1 MTTTTLPTA
10 NAPTVTAPTGPSPTG
25 PTRADHS
32 RGSSPIPTPRGRFA
46 RLGRGHPGDPA
57 WVRPALL
64 VLLAATGLL
73 YLWNLSASGYANS
86 FYAAAV
92 QAGSTSWKA
101 WFFGSLDPAN
111 FITVDKPPAALW
123 VMGLSARLFGFSSW
137 SLLVP
142 QALEGVAAVAL
153 LSATVRRWSGP
164 AAGLLAGAILALTP
178 AAVLMFRFN
187 HPDALLTLLLV
198 AAAYGVTRAL
208 EHGSTGWLT
217 LAGTAIGFAFLTK
230 MLQGFLVLPAFALVY
245 LVAAPTSLR
254 RRITQLLAA
263 GLAVVV
269 SAGWWVAA
277 VALWPASS
285 RPYIGGSTN
294 NSVLDLMFGYNGFG
308 RLLGGSGNG
317 AGGGGG
323 GGGASSAAAGSS
335 FGGATGLTRL
345 FGNEMG
351 NEISWLLPAAL
362 VALVAGLWLT
372 RRTPR
377 TDRTRAALA
386 LWGGWLI
393 VTGLV
398 FSYMQGTVH
407 PYYAVALAP
416 AVAALVA
423 VGGRELW
430 QHRNTMT
437 GRVGL
442 AVTMVAAGGWS
453 YVLLARNAS
462 WHPELRSA
470 ILAGTVVSAAALL
483 VPPRRLGKAVAAV
496 ALGGVLAGL
505 AGTGAYAAA
514 TAGSVHTGSIPSVG
528 PASAVTTG
536 GGGGVGGPGGGGPGG
551 GGPSGG
557 SPGGV
562 PPTGV
567 SSGFRPAPPTG
578 NAPGNA
584 HSVTAGAQPTAGG
597 AGGGVEAS
605 ANSALT
611 AKLQATTTTWAA
623 ATVGDMSAANLQ
635 LAGGKAVMAIGG
647 WSGSD
652 NAPTLTQFQRYVAD
666 GRIHY
671 FVAGQGGGGGQG
683 GGTASQIISWV
694 QAHYTAG
701 TVGGQTVYDLT
712 VATTS

>member
-1 MTTTTLPTA
+1 
-10 NAPTVTAPTGPSPTG
+10 
-25 PTRADHS
+25 
-32 RGSSPIPTPRGRFA
+32 
-46 RLGRGHPGDPA
+46 
-57 WVRPALL
+57 
-64 VLLAATGLL
+64 
-73 YLWNLSASGYANS
+73 
-86 FYAAAV
+86 
-92 QAGSTSWKA
+92 
-101 WFFGSLDPAN
+101 
-111 FITVDKPPAALW
+111 
-123 VMGLSARLFGFSSW
+123 
-137 SLLVP
+137 
-142 QALEGVAAVAL
+142 
-153 LSATVRRWSGP
+153 
-164 AAGLLAGAILALTP
+164 
-178 AAVLMFRFN
+178 
-187 HPDALLTLLLV
+187 
-198 AAAYGVTRAL
+198 
-208 EHGSTGWLT
+208 
-217 LAGTAIGFAFLTK
+217 

-308 RLLGGSGNG
+308 RLLGGSG
-317 AGGGGG
+317 GGGGG
-323 GGGASSAAAGSS
+323 GGGGSSAAAGSS

-345 FGNEMG
+345 FGSEMG

-393 VTGLV
+393 VTGMV
-398 FSYMQGTVH
+398 FSYMQGTIH

-423 VGGRELW
+423 VGSRELW

-442 AVTMVAAGGWS
+442 AATTVAAGGWS
-453 YVLLARNAS
+453 YVLLARNAG

-528 PASAVTTG
+528 PASAVTA
-536 GGGGVGGPGGGGPGG
+536 GGGVGGPGGGDPG
-551 GGPSGG
+551 GG
-557 SPGGV
+557 SPGG

-567 SSGFRPAPPTG
+567 SSGSRPAPPTG
-578 NAPGNA
+578 NAPGSA
-584 HSVTAGAQPTAGG
+584 QSVNSGAQPTAGG
-597 AGGGVEAS
+597 AGGGIEAS

-635 LAGGKAVMAIGG
+635 LASGKPVMAIGG

-652 NAPTLTQFQRYVAD
+652 NAPTLTQFQRYVAN
-666 GRIHY
+666 GRVHY
-671 FVAGQGGGGGQG
+671 FVAGNGGGGGQG
-683 GGTASQIISWV
+683 GGTASQITSWV
-694 QAHYTAG
+694 QAHYTAS

>member
-1 MTTTTLPTA
+1 
-10 NAPTVTAPTGPSPTG
+10 
-25 PTRADHS
+25 
-32 RGSSPIPTPRGRFA
+32 
-46 RLGRGHPGDPA
+46 
-57 WVRPALL
+57 
-64 VLLAATGLL
+64 
-73 YLWNLSASGYANS
+73 
-86 FYAAAV
+86 
-92 QAGSTSWKA
+92 
-101 WFFGSLDPAN
+101 
-111 FITVDKPPAALW
+111 
-123 VMGLSARLFGFSSW
+123 LFGFSSW

-245 LVAAPTSLR
+245 LVAAPTSLW

-269 SAGWWVAA
+269 SAGWWVTA

-323 GGGASSAAAGSS
+323 GGGASSAAANSS

-345 FGNEMG
+345 FGSEMG

-362 VALVAGLWLT
+362 VALVAGLWFT
-372 RRTPR
+372 RRAPR

-398 FSYMQGTVH
+398 FSYMQGTIH

-442 AVTMVAAGGWS
+442 AVTMIAAGGWS
-453 YVLLARNAS
+453 YALLARNAS

-470 ILAGTVVSAAALL
+470 ILAGTVGSAVAWL

-536 GGGGVGGPGGGGPGG
+536 VGGGPGVGPGGGG
-551 GGPSGG
+551 
-557 SPGGV
+557 PGGV

-567 SSGFRPAPPTG
+567 SSGSRPAPPTG
-578 NAPGNA
+578 SASGSA
-584 HSVTAGAQPTAGG
+584 QSVASGAQPTAGG
-597 AGGGVEAS
+597 AGGGIEAS
-605 ANSALT
+605 VNSALT

-635 LAGGKAVMAIGG
+635 LASGKAVMAIGG

-652 NAPTLTQFQRYVAD
+652 NAPTLTHFQRYVAD

-671 FVAGQGGGGGQG
+671 FVAGNGGGGGQG
-683 GGTASQIISWV
+683 GGTASQITSWV
-694 QAHYTAG
+694 QAHYTAS